1 MAAISFRGLAKRF
14 GDVVA
19 VQDFTLDVPD
29 GELLVLVGPSGCGKT
44 TTLRMLAGLEAPTA
58 GEIWL
63 GEREIAHLP
72 ARERNI
78 AMVFQNYALYPHMS
92 VAENVGFAL
101 RLAGVKHA
109 EVARRVSTA
118 SEMMG
123 IGGLLERRPRE
134 LSGGQRQRVAVCRA
148 IVRDPQ
154 AFLFDE
160 PLSNLDAKL
169 RMSARAE
176 IRRLQQRLG
185 VTTVY
190 VTHDQVEA
198 MTLADS
204 MVVMHAGCIQQVGRP
219 LDIYARPANTFV
231 AGFIGSPPLN
241 LLPVSVAAMLRLN
254 QPLLSAGSEVAT
266 IGIRPEAIALRA
278 SDLRQPLRFTADLEL
293 VEALG
298 AESLLHL
305 RLGEWPLLA
314 RIPGSVDCA
323 AGDRLDLAMDGS
335 ALCFFGPDGQ
345 RIADEGLRPVLAP
358 LLDAA

>member
-1 MAAISFRGLAKRF
+1 MAAISFRSLAKHF
-14 GDVVA
+14 GTVAA
-19 VQDFTLDVPD
+19 VQDFTLDVTD

-44 TTLRMLAGLEAPTA
+44 TTLRMLAGLEAPSG

-63 GEREIAHLP
+63 GEREIARLP

-101 RLAGVKHA
+101 RLAGVKA
-109 EVARRVSTA
+109 DEVARRVLKA
-118 SEMMG
+118 AEMMG
-123 IGGLLERRPRE
+123 IEGLLARRPRE

-154 AFLFDE
+154 VFLFDE

-176 IRRLQQRLG
+176 IRRLQPRLG

-190 VTHDQVEA
+190 VSHDQVEA
-198 MTLADS
+198 MTLADR
-204 MVVMHAGCIQQVGRP
+204 MVVMHDGCIQQVGRP

-231 AGFIGSPPLN
+231 ASFIGSPPLN
-241 LLPVSVAAMLRLN
+241 LLPVSVCARLRLP
-254 QPLLSAGSEVAT
+254 QPMPPLGSEVLT
-266 IGIRPEAIALRA
+266 IGIRPESISLRA
-278 SDLRQPLRFTADLEL
+278 SDLRRPLHFTAHLEL

-314 RIPGSVDCA
+314 RVPGTVTVS
-323 AGDRLDLAMDGS
+323 AGDELAMAMDGS
-335 ALCFFGPDGQ
+335 SLCFFGHDGKL
-345 RIADEGLRPVLAP
+345 IDDTDIRPTHRSEP
-358 LLDAA
+358 KP

>member
-1 MAAISFRGLAKRF
+1 
-14 GDVVA
+14 
-19 VQDFTLDVPD
+19 
-29 GELLVLVGPSGCGKT
+29 
-44 TTLRMLAGLEAPTA
+44 
-58 GEIWL
+58 
-63 GEREIAHLP
+63 
-72 ARERNI
+72 
-78 AMVFQNYALYPHMS
+78 
-92 VAENVGFAL
+92 
-101 RLAGVKHA
+101 
-109 EVARRVSTA
+109 
-118 SEMMG
+118 MMG
-123 IGGLLERRPRE
+123 IEGLLARLPRE

-198 MTLADS
+198 MTLADR
-204 MVVMHAGCIQQVGRP
+204 MVVMQDGCIQQVGRP

-241 LLPVSVAAMLRLN
+241 LLPVSVSGMLRLP
-254 QPLLSAGSEVAT
+254 QLLPSLGSEVAT
-266 IGIRPEAIALRA
+266 IGIRPESISLRA
-278 SDLRQPLRFTADLEL
+278 SDLRRPLHFTAHLEL

-314 RIPGSVDCA
+314 RVPGTVTVS
-323 AGDRLDLAMDGS
+323 AGDELALAMDGS
-335 ALCFFGPDGQ
+335 SLCFFGHDGKLIDDTDTMPTH
-345 RIADEGLRPVLAP
+345 RMEANP
-358 LLDAA
+358 